1 MSKRKV
7 PGPPKSHFI
16 FGNLKDFQKNPP
28 EYIRQ
33 VTKEYGNISAIDL
46 AGFLCVIVNE
56 PDVIKDIMMTNQKQ
70 FVKAHAFRIFKSL
83 LGEGLLTSEGEFHKR
98 QKRLAQPAFF
108 KQRIGTYAPTMVS
121 YADKFQNQW
130 SDGGTIDLHV
140 EMTNVT
146 LGVVAKT
153 LFNTE
158 VGTEQSREVA
168 ETITAALG
176 IFDEVLA
183 SPFADFILKIPF
195 LPITI
200 RFKKAVKRLD
210 KIIYHIIEE
219 HRKVGT
225 DQGDFISMMMLA
237 KDEEGTGSMSNKQ
250 LRDEAITIF
259 LAGHETTAN
268 ALCWTFYLLSKNP
281 DKRKKFLEEIDRV
294 LQGRKPTVEDI
305 PKLEYTL
312 MVFSEALRMYPPV
325 WWTGR
330 ENLEEYKIGD
340 YSFKKGTIFVI
351 SQYAM
356 HHDERF
362 YTDPYV
368 FRPERWLQEEADTRP
383 KFAFFP
389 FGAGIRM
396 CIGNQF
402 AEQEAILVLAS
413 ISQKWILN
421 SVEDK
426 EVQSTMLT
434 LRPKDGMNMKLESR
448 KR

>member
-1 MSKRKV
+1 MSKSKV

-28 EYIRQ
+28 EYILN
-33 VTKEYGNISAIDL
+33 TAKEYGNISAIDL
-46 AGFLCVIVNE
+46 AGFLCIIVNE
-56 PDVIKDIMMTNQKQ
+56 PEVIKDIMMTNQKQ
-70 FVKAHAFRIFKSL
+70 FVKAHAFRILKKL

-108 KQRIGTYAPTMVS
+108 KQRINSYGSKMVD
-121 YADKFQNQW
+121 YTNKIQNNW
-130 SDGGTIDLHV
+130 VSGETLDLHT

-158 VGTEQSREVA
+158 VGTEESREIGEVL
-168 ETITAALG
+168 TAGLG

-195 LPITI
+195 LPITMK
-200 RFKKAVKRLD
+200 FNKAVKKLD
-210 KIIYHIIEE
+210 KIIYRIIDE
-219 HRKVGT
+219 HRKNGK
-225 DQGDFISMMMLA
+225 DQGDFVSMMMLA
-237 KDEEGTGSMSNKQ
+237 QDEEGTGSMTNKQ
-250 LRDEAITIF
+250 LRDEAMTIF

-268 ALCWTFYLLSKNP
+268 ALCWTFYLLAKNP
-281 DKRKKFLEEIDRV
+281 DKREKFLAEIDSV
-294 LQGRKPTVEDI
+294 LGGREPTVEDV
-305 PKLEYTL
+305 PKLEYAL
-312 MVFSEALRMYPPV
+312 KVFSESLRMYPPV

-330 ENLEEYKIGD
+330 ENLAEYKIGD
-340 YSFKKGTIFVI
+340 YTFKKGTIFVI

-356 HHDERF
+356 HHDTRF
-362 YTDPYV
+362 YEDPYV
-368 FRPERWLQEEADTRP
+368 FRPERWLPEESDSKP

-413 ISQKWILN
+413 LSQKWIFN
-421 SVEDK
+421 TDENK
-426 EVQSTMLT
+426 EVLSTMLT
-434 LRPKDGMNMKLESR
+434 LRPKDGMKMKLEKR
-448 KR
+448 KK

>member
-1 MSKRKV
+1 MSKVKV

-16 FGNLKDFQKNPP
+16 FGNLSDFQKNPP
-28 EYIRQ
+28 EYILN
-33 VTKEYGNISAIDL
+33 TAKKYGNISAIDL

-56 PDVIKDIMMTNQKQ
+56 PEVIKDIMMTNQKQ
-70 FVKAHAFRIFKSL
+70 FVKAHAFRIFKKL

-108 KQRIGTYAPTMVS
+108 KQRIHSYGPGMVDYINRTQTS
-121 YADKFQNQW
+121 WK
-130 SDGGTIDLHV
+130 DGETIDLHTQ
-140 EMTNVT
+140 MTDLT
-146 LGVVAKT
+146 LGVVTKT

-158 VGTEQSREVA
+158 VGTAESRALA
-168 ETITAALG
+168 ESITAALE

-195 LPITI
+195 LPITM
-200 RFKKAVKRLD
+200 RLKKAIKKLD
-210 KIIYHIIEE
+210 KILYQIIDE
-219 HRKVGT
+219 HRTHGG

-250 LRDEAITIF
+250 IRDEAITIF

-268 ALCWTFYLLSKNP
+268 ALCWTFYLLAKNP
-281 DKRKKFLEEIDRV
+281 DKRKKFLAEIDSV
-294 LQGRKPTVEDI
+294 LGGKKPTVEDV
-305 PKLEYTL
+305 PKLTYTL

-330 ENLEEYKIGD
+330 ENLEEYTIGD
-340 YSFKKGTIFVI
+340 YKFKKGTIFVI

-362 YTDPYV
+362 YSDPYT
-368 FRPERWLQEEADTRP
+368 FRPERWLPEEADARP

-402 AEQEAILVLAS
+402 AEQEAILALAS
-413 ISQKWILN
+413 LSQDWLLHIEEEKQVL
-421 SVEDK
+421 
-426 EVQSTMLT
+426 STMLT
-434 LRPKDGMNMKLESR
+434 LRPKDGMKVKLERR
-448 KR
+448 KK